1 MIGVRD
7 GIKQKAMNKDEK
19 KAFAE
24 LGEVLSYA
32 IASHE
37 AVMLSAERGVFVG
50 KDMAVFK
57 MMMMD
62 LMAKY
67 AAYEFRNMSA
77 DDSLTQN
84 DD

>member
-1 MIGVRD
+1 MLN
-7 GIKQKAMNKDEK
+7 QKVMNKNEK

-37 AVMLSAERGVFVG
+37 AVMLSAERGVFIG
-50 KDMAVFK
+50 KDMAVFR

-67 AAYEFRNMSA
+67 AAYEHRTMSA
-77 DDSLTQN
+77 DDSTPSVS
-84 DD
+84 

>member
-1 MIGVRD
+1 MLN
-7 GIKQKAMNKDEK
+7 QKVMNKNEK

-37 AVMLSAERGVFVG
+37 TVMLSAERGVFIG
-50 KDMAVFK
+50 KDMAVFR

-67 AAYEFRNMSA
+67 AAYEHRTMSA
-77 DDSLTQN
+77 DDSTQ
-84 DD
+84 DK

>member
-1 MIGVRD
+1 MLN
-7 GIKQKAMNKDEK
+7 QKVMNKNEK

-37 AVMLSAERGVFVG
+37 AVMLSAERGVFIG
-50 KDMAVFK
+50 KDMAVFR

-67 AAYEFRNMSA
+67 AAYEHRTMSA
-77 DDSLTQN
+77 DDSTQ
-84 DD
+84 DE